1 MRYPIGENPNR
12 SRTHRANGEVQPRGR
27 AWLADF
33 VDTCKNTSMRKTYV
47 VAVTL
52 ASVLAVSS
60 TMPGIA
66 RAQQP
71 PASKTQS
78 APEAKTPQAAAPSSD
93 AFKTEKEKRSY
104 AIGMSVGTGLH
115 QNSIDVDPKILMQG
129 LTDSLTG
136 GKTLMT
142 DEEVKN
148 TMVALQTEL
157 RAKQEVKVKEEGEAN
172 QKAGAAFLAANK
184 TKPGVVVLPSGL
196 QYKIITEGKGPKPTA
211 TDTVVCNYKGTLLDG
226 TEFDSSY
233 KRGKPAEF
241 PVGQVIK
248 GWTEALQLMPVGSK
262 WDLYIPS
269 DLAYGERGAGGV
281 IGPNATLTFEVELL
295 SIKPPDTTSSKP
307 GDKPK

>member
-1 MRYPIGENPNR
+1 MG
-12 SRTHRANGEVQPRGR
+12 
-27 AWLADF
+27 
-33 VDTCKNTSMRKTYV
+33 KTYV
-47 VAVTL
+47 VTVILLTMG
-52 ASVLAVSS
+52 SVSGV
-60 TMPGIA
+60 A

-71 PASKTQS
+71 PASNTPRVPAANAQ
-78 APEAKTPQAAAPSSD
+78 KTPAGNSGQTTAPPPKQLSD
-93 AFKTEKEKRSY
+93 AFKTEKDQRSY

-129 LTDSLTG
+129 LTDAMAG
-136 GKTLMT
+136 GKTLLT
-142 DEEVKN
+142 DDEVKN
-148 TMVALQTEL
+148 TMAALQTEL
-157 RAKQEVKVKEEGEAN
+157 RAKQEVKVKEEGDSN
-172 QKAGAAFLAANK
+172 KKAGEAFLAANK

-196 QYKIITEGKGPKPTA
+196 QYKIVTEGKGPKPTA
-211 TDTVVCNYKGTLLDG
+211 VDTVECNYKGTLLDG

-269 DLAYGERGAGGV
+269 GLAYGERGAGGV

-295 SIKPPDTTSSKP
+295 SIKPKDSNPPSP